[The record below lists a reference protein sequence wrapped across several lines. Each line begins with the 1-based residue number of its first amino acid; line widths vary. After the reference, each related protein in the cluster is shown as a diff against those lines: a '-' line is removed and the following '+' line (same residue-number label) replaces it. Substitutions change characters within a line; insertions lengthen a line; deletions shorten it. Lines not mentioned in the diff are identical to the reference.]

1 MPNLF
6 TRIIFLI
13 IIISASPLQVLALT
27 PYEREVEL
35 RERQQR
41 ETEVKRQAD
50 KTKILEDKLKEQQ
63 KQAKEISL
71 ELTKIEKERE
81 RDRKAQ
87 EKAEQKAK
95 KEAERL
101 AKKVAKETK
110 AQEAETKKETL
121 NPSLTQSGQDD
132 FIRIE
137 EDEPKIIELEEQNEK
152 DQREQARSIESKS
165 KSNSKNKSKKDTKK
179 SDVEKLREE
188 LKFNEE
194 KALDFIFPSVD
205 TEEDRVT
212 RENFFSQTEKEQLL
226 ELWRAT
232 LARNRTIQ
240 FIVKSLSS
248 NPDEIEKNN
257 AVMQVLSKALF
268 VPFYA
273 ASALTSN
280 ALVSGGSAVGARVI
294 GDVVEANNAQTDRTK
309 QITKTD
315 MIVLF
320 MLVDEVAERM
330 REAYHTYKEAK
341 VEKGLLLFEVEPAR
355 LDAAE
360 ALTKKD
366 GSSVFFTRMVVRDLE
381 RKLREVDI
389 RYLSNRRTLVEL
401 AGEQAVDSVDVL
413 INLEIEEMLSD
424 IVGI

>member
-1 MPNLF
+1 MLNLF
-6 TRIIFLI
+6 KSIILI
-13 IIISASPLQVLALT
+13 IIISSVTLNVLALT

-35 RERQQR
+35 REKQQR
-41 ETEVKRQAD
+41 ESEAKRQAD

-63 KQAKEISL
+63 RQAQEIEN
-71 ELTKIEKERE
+71 ELTRIEKERE
-81 RDRKAQ
+81 RNRKVQ
-87 EKAEQKAK
+87 EKADQKVQR
-95 KEAERL
+95 EAEAL
-101 AKKVAKETK
+101 AKQIAKQ
-110 AQEAETKKETL
+110 AKKETL
-121 NPSLTQSGQDD
+121 NPIITNKGQDA

-137 EDEPKIIELEEQNEK
+137 EDEPKNIKLEKQNEE
-152 DQREQARSIESKS
+152 DQGTQTRSVGSKSQSNSKS
-165 KSNSKNKSKKDTKK
+165 KPKKDSKKG
-179 SDVEKLREE
+179 DVQKLREE

-194 KALDFIFPSVD
+194 KALDFIFPSID
-205 TEEDRVT
+205 TEEDQVT

-248 NPDEIEKNN
+248 NPDEIEQNN

-273 ASALTSN
+273 ASALTNN
-280 ALVSGGSAVGARVI
+280 ALLSGGSAVGARVI
-294 GDVVEANNAQTDRTK
+294 GDVVDSTTAQADRTK

-330 REAYHTYKEAK
+330 RQSYHSYKEAK
-341 VEKGLLLFEVEPAR
+341 VEKGLLLFELEPAR

-360 ALTKKD
+360 ALDNKD

-389 RYLSNRRTLVEL
+389 RYSSNRRTLVEL

-413 INLEIEEMLSD
+413 INLEVEEMLSD

>member
-1 MPNLF
+1 MIR
-6 TRIIFLI
+6 RIILLI
-13 IIISASPLQVLALT
+13 IIISVLPLQVVALT

-35 RERQQR
+35 REKQQR
-41 ETEVKRQAD
+41 ETEARRQAD
-50 KTKILEDKLKEQQ
+50 KTQVLEDKLKEQQ
-63 KQAKEISL
+63 KQAL
-71 ELTKIEKERE
+71 ELKNELAKIERERE

-87 EKAEQKAK
+87 EKLDKKTK
-95 KEAERL
+95 KEVEKI
-101 AKKVAKETK
+101 AKQVGKEVK
-110 AQEAETKKETL
+110 AQEETRKEIL
-121 NPSLTQSGQDD
+121 NPSLTKTGQVDL
-132 FIRIE
+132 IRIE
-137 EDEPKIIELEEQNEK
+137 EDEPKNIKLEKQNEK
-152 DQREQARSIESKS
+152 DQRTQTGSVESKSQSNSKS
-165 KSNSKNKSKKDTKK
+165 KSKKNTKE

-194 KALDFIFPSVD
+194 KALNFVFPSID
-205 TEEDRVT
+205 TEEDRIS

-273 ASALTSN
+273 ASALTNN

-294 GDVVEANNAQTDRTK
+294 GDVVESTNAQTDRTK

-330 REAYHTYKEAK
+330 RQAYHSYKEAK
-341 VEKGLLLFEVEPAR
+341 VEKGLLLFELEPAR
-355 LDAAE
+355 LDAGE

-389 RYLSNRRTLVEL
+389 RYSSNRRTLVEL

-413 INLEIEEMLSD
+413 INLEVEEMMSD